1 MSPAITLSHRV
12 AIVTGGR
19 RQLGAAQAIR
29 LAECGADVCL
39 ADLDHDD
46 GMTAT
51 AAAIERLG
59 RRALTVVCDVRRRD
73 QVERMVETCAAE
85 LGGVDILVNNA
96 GISSRETLMEV
107 TDGEWDA
114 VFDTNLKGM
123 VLCTQYAARA
133 MIAQGRGGAIVNLSS
148 STGLNANVSRGPYS
162 VSKAGVIMATRLL
175 ARELGEHDIR
185 VNAIAPGI
193 YLHRED
199 RRPRRHHVPSRPGR
213 DGAGVRPLGPQAAG
227 RAGGL
232 RQPGRV
238 PRLRSRGLHHGNDD
252 SRRRRIHHSLMPRST
267 APCGDRAA

>member
-1 MSPAITLSHRV
+1 MPSTIILADRV

-29 LAECGADVCL
+29 LAECGADVCV

-46 GMTAT
+46 SMKTT
-51 AAAIERLG
+51 VAAIESLG
-59 RRALTVVCDVRRRD
+59 RRALPAICDVRRRD
-73 QVERMVETCAAE
+73 QVERMVDACVAE

-107 TDGEWDA
+107 TEEEWDA

-123 VLCTQYAARA
+123 VMCTQVAARQ

-148 STGLNANVSRGPYS
+148 STGLNANVSRGAYS

-185 VNAIAPGI
+185 VNAIAPGFTSTARI
-193 YLHRED
+193 G
-199 RRPRRHHVPSRPGR
+199 GR
-213 DGAGVRPLGPQAAG
+213 DGTMFHRGEGETERVFSRLALKRQGEPADYANLVAFLASDLGAYITGTTIPID
-227 RAGGL
+227 GGFTI
-232 RQPGRV
+232 P
-238 PRLRSRGLHHGNDD
+238 
-252 SRRRRIHHSLMPRST
+252 
-267 APCGDRAA
+267 